1 MSPKSVVRSGFF
13 FVAAALLAQSGHSP
27 SEIGRMALD
36 LLLAGKYP
44 ELSAMFSDFL
54 KQTITLDFL
63 ERQVAAQMKEFG
75 QPQSVGE
82 AIVALDGPN
91 NLVSFP
97 VHFSNTSIHVQFTLN
112 PSGQVAGM
120 YFRPADKP
128 LPDVWKRP
136 AYSRPDL
143 FASREVT
150 VGSEPWKLG
159 GTLTSPAGK
168 TGAPGIV
175 LVHGPGPNYR
185 DESIFATRIFEDLA
199 EGLASRGYAVLRY
212 EKRTR
217 VYGEKMS
224 ETGYT
229 LEEETVEDAVRA
241 VAALR
246 SQPEADPNR
255 IFVLGHSLGGYA
267 APRIAERDHKLAGLI
282 LLAAPARPI
291 EDVAYDQSDYLA
303 HLRGEPSANDA
314 ARLAQLKAQA
324 ETVKNLSP
332 EAKNPEIL
340 LGLPT
345 EWWLNLKGY
354 DPAVEAKKLG
364 IPMLVLQGERDFQV
378 TMKDFTLW
386 KSGLSGR
393 ADVTFHSYPKLNDL
407 FVVGENRSTPA
418 EYHEPGNVAPEVVDD
433 ISAWLSARH

>member
-1 MSPKSVVRSGFF
+1 MSPRNVIRAGFF
-13 FVAAALLAQSGHSP
+13 FFAAALMAQSGRSP
-27 SEIGRMALD
+27 SDVGKKALD

-44 ELSAMFSDFL
+44 ELSAMFSDFM

-63 ERQVAAQMKEFG
+63 EHQVAAEMKEFG
-75 QPQSVGE
+75 QPQSIGE
-82 AIVALDGPN
+82 PILGSDGPN
-91 NLVSFP
+91 NLISFP
-97 VHFSNTSIHVQFTLN
+97 VRFSNTSIHVQFTLN
-112 PSGQVAGM
+112 QSGQVAGM
-120 YFRPADKP
+120 YFRPVDKP
-128 LPDVWKRP
+128 LPAVWKRP
-136 AYSRPDL
+136 AYSKPSS
-143 FASREVT
+143 FVSREVT
-150 VGSEPWKLG
+150 VGSDPWKLG
-159 GTLTSPAGK
+159 GTLISPAGK

-175 LVHGPGPNYR
+175 LVHGPGPNDR

-199 EGLASRGYAVLRY
+199 EGLASRGYTVLRY

-229 LEEETVEDAVRA
+229 IEEETVEDAVRA

-267 APRIAERDHKLAGLI
+267 APRVAGRDHKLAGLI

-303 HLRGEPSANDA
+303 HLRGEPSPNDA
-314 ARLAQLKAQA
+314 ARLTQLKAQA
-324 ETVKNLSP
+324 ETVKNLTP
-332 EAKNPEIL
+332 GGDHPEIL
-340 LGLPT
+340 LGLPA
-345 EWWLNLKGY
+345 EWWLNLKSY
-354 DPAVEAKKLG
+354 DPVAEARKLG
-364 IPMLVLQGERDFQV
+364 VPMLILQGERDFQV

-386 KSGLSGR
+386 KSGLSGSSN
-393 ADVTFHSYPKLNDL
+393 VTFHSYPKLNDL
-407 FVVGENRSTPA
+407 FVAGENKSTPA